1 MNELSAAEARRLALV
16 AQGFGNRPRGRVTA
30 AHLAGAIENLGVL
43 QIDSVN
49 VFERSHYMPL
59 FARLGAYVSA
69 ILDEMLLA
77 PHAPATHVEYWAHE
91 AAFIPVESW
100 PLWQWKM
107 AAARD
112 RQSQKGAWLAEHRQL
127 ADSLVD
133 RLHTEGHATFSQLEG
148 PREKRRGSW
157 WDWSDVKQALEYLFA
172 GGEITAI
179 GRTNFQRIYAPVADV
194 VPQHLIDAPLPE
206 RDARRA
212 LMLDAIRALGIGT
225 LTDIADYYRF
235 TNDSARVAINE
246 LVESGAVTE
255 VSVAGWTKNGKP
267 ASGYMLSDGS
277 IPARAPQVT
286 SVLSP
291 FDPITWNR
299 DRASRM
305 FGFDYKIEIYT
316 PAPKR
321 VYGYYSLPILMNDSL
336 VGRTDLKA
344 DRKSKTLIVR
354 SAHWEPKRPAD
365 ATERLA
371 NNLREA
377 AAWRGLESI
386 VVEDWGDAAADLR
399 KIFG

>member
-16 AQGFGNRPRGRVTA
+16 AQGFGHRPRGRVTA
-30 AHLAGAIENLGVL
+30 NHLADAIENLGVL

-59 FARLGAYVSA
+59 FARLGSYDTLV
-69 ILDEMLLA
+69 LDQMLLA

-107 AAARD
+107 AAYREPTSRA
-112 RQSQKGAWLAEHRQL
+112 GAWLAKNRKL
-127 ADSLVD
+127 ADSLVA
-133 RLHTEGHATFSQLEG
+133 RLHDEGHATFSQLEG

-157 WDWSDVKQALEYLFA
+157 WDWSDVKLALEYLFA
-172 GGEITAI
+172 GGVITAI

-194 VPQHLIDAPLPE
+194 VPQHLIDAPLAE
-206 RDARRA
+206 SDARRA
-212 LMLDAIRALGIGT
+212 LVLDVVRALGIGT
-225 LTDIADYYRF
+225 LTDIADYFRF
-235 TNDSARVAINE
+235 KTDPARTALNE
-246 LVESGAVTE
+246 LVEAGAVIE
-255 VSVAGWTKNGKP
+255 VSVAGWTKNGRP
-267 ASGYMLSDGS
+267 VPGYMLAGAS

-291 FDPITWNR
+291 FDPVTWNR

-305 FGFDYKIEIYT
+305 FNFDYKIEIYT

-321 VYGYYSLPILMNDSL
+321 IYGYYSLPILMNDSL

-365 ATERLA
+365 AVDRLA

-377 AAWRGLESI
+377 AAWRGLDNI